1 MVERYG
7 INVLYTAPTE
17 GQAIHAFV
25 LLRHDYTGAPEL
37 AEELRQHVAT
47 HLGPIARPE
56 DVAFVDKLPKTRSGK
71 IMRRILRKIA
81 EDQTGQ
87 IGDTTTLADPQVVAA
102 LVKGKQ

>member
-37 AEELRQHVAT
+37 AEELRQHVGSEM
-47 HLGPIARPE
+47 GPIAKPE
-56 DVAFVDKLPKTRSGK
+56 DVKFVDSLPKTRRARSCG
-71 IMRRILRKIA
+71 
-81 EDQTGQ
+81 GF
-87 IGDTTTLADPQVVAA
+87 
-102 LVKGKQ
+102 